1 MSHSPS
7 NGNPFSLVWS
17 ISLRREA
24 CRHAELNP
32 WRSFSKG
39 RTSRWHSRWKDW
51 NGEQKKQ
58 KKGIIWSFWDQTKK
72 KIEVFSADCVPNKLF
87 FSNDCILMQSVVS
100 TVPWVTEN
108 GVSSLNELSDL
119 NEKSRE
125 SSRIW
130 GKMQIHGS
138 LIFTYTRSQGELDF
152 EAGLLV

>member
-32 WRSFSKG
+32 WRSFSIG
-39 RTSRWHSRWKDW
+39 RTSRRHSRWKDW
-51 NGEQKKQ
+51 NGEQ

-72 KIEVFSADCVPNKLF
+72 TNRSLFVPHKLF

-108 GVSSLNELSDL
+108 GVSSLKELSDL
-119 NEKSRE
+119 NERSRE

-138 LIFTYTRSQGELDF
+138 LIFTYTWRHGELDF